1 MNLSLEKSLE
11 LTLDWNKV
19 DLAEHEVLKDVS
31 ILFKNQD
38 LENIMIKAIKIDN
51 VNFVQLLIKK
61 GFQTDVIFQNDL
73 LFREQDGFYSDY
85 EYQV

>member
-1 MNLSLEKSLE
+1 MNLSLEKALE

>member
-1 MNLSLEKSLE
+1 MNLSLEKALE

-31 ILFKNQD
+31 NLFKNQD

>member
-1 MNLSLEKSLE
+1 MNLSLEKALE

-38 LENIMIKAIKIDN
+38 LENIIIKAIKIDN